1 MLENLLMYSSVPP
14 KPTVPDSIGVLF
26 EGGYYA
32 GKIVVDGKKYALI
45 VSPKPEGEGSTN
57 FANYV
62 SVTPGAVSKNDG
74 WANTQA
80 MIAAGIDLFPAA
92 KFCRSLTINGFDD
105 WYLPSIDELAL
116 CYRVFK
122 PTNFQNTKNTTG
134 GPNGLMGYNPSSDPV
149 GAPYAPTNP
158 AKTRVPEFMENGSQ
172 AFLTVYGYWSSTWEV
187 GKKPWY
193 HSFFVGVQ
201 ATYDEWSGA
210 YIRAVRRVPIE

>member
-14 KPTVPDSIGVLF
+14 KPTVPDDIGVLF
-26 EGGYYA
+26 EGGHYA

-45 VSPKPEGEGSTN
+45 VSPKPEGETFTN
-57 FANYV
+57 FSNQV

-80 MIAAGIDLFPAA
+80 MIAAGIDLFPSA

-122 PTNFQNTKNTTG
+122 PSSVQNTTKATG
-134 GPNGLMGYNPSSDPV
+134 GPNGPVGYNPSSDPV
-149 GAPYAPTNP
+149 GASYTPADP
-158 AKTRVPEFMENGSQ
+158 AKTTIPGFMENGSQ
-172 AFLTVYGYWSSTWEV
+172 AFLTVYGHWSSTWEV
-187 GKKPWY
+187 GKQPWY
-193 HSFFVGVQ
+193 HSFFNGVQ
-201 ATYDEWSGA
+201 AGYYSHSDG